1 MSMNNYDSGIQNE
14 VDFTKYLN
22 NKKYHELGSNASKF
36 IKQIHPDIEDDTIIY
51 ADKIGGMGL
60 KPDVT
65 IDIKQDLTFV
75 SLKKGSGNSVH
86 QETTSKFLL
95 FCKNELNMSD
105 EVRDSFLLYLYGD
118 GTLDGKGDVED
129 RLDGKKL
136 KSKYKSQ
143 INQIQSFLNSNK
155 RILLERFLVYGRRG
169 KELNIKADYLYHGY
183 ITNGTWSPLDYIVDY
198 LIETSEN
205 NKTQGPSIGPLTLQ
219 TWNRNIKGN
228 PQTENRRHSIQ
239 IKWGGNITEH
249 INIANE
255 RYLRDLVQTPE
266 KAIGRIFGDNS
277 HGFRN
282 SEEIAKGL
290 DNCKIK
296 NVRGA
301 MLGLIN
307 TIFPDCG
314 LSSTINCEQINRAK
328 PNIKISSEGK
338 SKNIS
343 VFIGSGNS
351 VHQEKFEGF
360 VKYCKTDLHMTA
372 IEERALRLLYYGD
385 GTTNGSGKI
394 EDRLASSS
402 LIKKAYPDE
411 NSIAQAFFNK
421 NKRALAKRFLVTGK
435 YLEQP
440 VADYIFHGD
449 VNKGICLPYDVILD
463 YIEETNC
470 EKNGLLSIGPLS
482 FQMWNRNLSGE
493 RSTEHKRE
501 SLQIKWGSMVKWLET
516 IQSYHSTKKLEK
528 QIDGTTAEYE
538 LVALLNQNRTINNP
552 LWKLIMSELSLTNL
566 DNIFAVRATH
576 LVDSDFLGMKLYPK
590 SDLYLCKA
598 NISDEILESN
608 SYQID
613 ETLLE
618 EENILANPIV
628 GSGISCKIP
637 TSSSFTYAKISPNNF
652 EKIFGNRI
660 LGAGASLFVKGDDI
674 KLNKSVLNGWG
685 VSECKFTAFL
695 KQEDL
700 LQENDNIENFTHHE
714 LKKIKQLCV
723 TKIKEVILSNSKVAE
738 MIFMGNGLYNEPYNA
753 NFLFSK
759 GNISKN
765 TIPNTFYITTG
776 SGRHKGKYTI
786 VIKPNP

>member
-1 MSMNNYDSGIQNE
+1 MSMNSYVSGVQNE
-14 VDFTKYLN
+14 VDFTEYLN
-22 NKKYHELGSNASKF
+22 NKEYHELGSNASKF
-36 IKQIHPDIEDDTIIY
+36 IKQIHPDIKTHTKISAE
-51 ADKIGGMGL
+51 KIGGMGL

-65 IDIKQDLTFV
+65 IDIEQDKTFV

-118 GTLDGKGDVED
+118 GTLDGKGEVED
-129 RLDGKKL
+129 RLDGEEL
-136 KSKYKSQ
+136 KTTYKSQ

-183 ITNGTWSPLDYIVDY
+183 ITDGTWGPLDYIVDY
-198 LIETSEN
+198 LIETSEH
-205 NKTQGPSIGPLTLQ
+205 NKSQGPSIGPLTLQ
-219 TWNRNIKGN
+219 TWNRNVKGN

-255 RYLRDLVQTPE
+255 GYLRDLVQTPE

-282 SEEIAKGL
+282 SEEIVKGL
-290 DNCKIK
+290 NDCKMK
-296 NVRGA
+296 NIRGA

-307 TIFPDCG
+307 TMFPGCG
-314 LSSTINCEQINRAK
+314 LSSIIYCEQINRAK
-328 PNIKISSEGK
+328 PNVKITTEGK
-338 SKNIS
+338 SKNVS
-343 VFIGSGNS
+343 VFIGSGNA
-351 VHQEKFEGF
+351 VHQEKFEEF
-360 VKYCKTDLHMTA
+360 VEYCTTDLHMTA

-385 GTTNGSGKI
+385 GTTNGSGKV
-394 EDRLASSS
+394 EDRLQNSS
-402 LIKKAYPDE
+402 LIKKAYPTE
-411 NSIAQAFFNK
+411 KSIAQAFFNK
-421 NKRALAKRFLVTGK
+421 HKRALAKRFLVTGK

-440 VADYIFHGD
+440 AADYIFHGD
-449 VNKGICLPYDVILD
+449 VNKGIYLPYDVILD
-463 YIEETNC
+463 YIEETDC

-493 RSTEHKRE
+493 CSTEHKRE
-501 SLQIKWGSMVKWLET
+501 SLQIKWGSMVKWLEI
-516 IQSYHSTKKLEK
+516 IQSYYRTRKLEK

-538 LVALLNQNRTINNP
+538 LVALLNQNRTKQNP
-552 LWKLIMSELSLTNL
+552 LWKFIMKELSLDNL
-566 DNIFAVRATH
+566 DNVYAVRVTH
-576 LVDSDFLGMKLYPK
+576 LVESEFLRIKLYPK

-598 NISDEILESN
+598 NISDDILEEN

-613 ETLLE
+613 ETIIE
-618 EENILANPIV
+618 TEKIDIIPIT
-628 GSGISCKIP
+628 GTGISCKMP

-674 KLNKSVLNGWG
+674 KLNKSVLNGWC
-685 VSECKFTAFL
+685 VLEREFTAFL

-700 LQENDNIENFTHHE
+700 LQEKDSIDNFTHNE

-723 TKIKEVILSNSKVAE
+723 NKIKEIILSKSEVAE
-738 MIFMGNGLYNEPYNA
+738 MVFMGNGLYKEPYNA
-753 NFLFSK
+753 TFLFSK
-759 GNISKN
+759 GNIKLN
-765 TIPNTFYITTG
+765 TIPESFSITTG

-786 VIKPNP
+786 VIKP